1 MNQLKKQHKSKAL
14 ATTWL
19 VMSYLWLGSVVCFCQ
34 GKHFASSPHRD
45 TYKAFL
51 GFAEACR
58 SSGAGG
64 ETYKHINHMS
74 FISVVLVV
82 NQRLLA

>member
-19 VMSYLWLGSVVCFCQ
+19 VLSYLWLGSVVCFCQ

-51 GFAEACR
+51 GLLKLAEAQEQEGKPTNISTTCL
-58 SSGAGG
+58 SSP
-64 ETYKHINHMS
+64 
-74 FISVVLVV
+74 
-82 NQRLLA
+82 